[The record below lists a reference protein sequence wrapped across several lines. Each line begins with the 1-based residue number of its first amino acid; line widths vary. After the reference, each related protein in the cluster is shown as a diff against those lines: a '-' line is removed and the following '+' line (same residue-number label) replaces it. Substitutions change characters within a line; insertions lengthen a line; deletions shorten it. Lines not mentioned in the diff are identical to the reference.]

1 MTLQKIGGYSGPI
14 YIFEFVQKLIISL
27 TNHEFFHLFNSN
39 ERKVLQYVERVGRDH
54 QTKS

>member
-14 YIFEFVQKLIISL
+14 YIPEFVQKLIISL